1 MRVRSVCCLSRWE
14 LIPRDAPVPSLPF
27 FPFPS
32 VTRSR
37 EKTHAITHDIY
48 RLHVAEAQQAWHRA
62 KLHVEGVETSR
73 QSDQLG
79 NVIPPNTRSHEKTHA
94 ITHDIYRLH
103 VEGAVRSA
111 ASCRAQPHTEG
122 APRAAATIRQAPLRM
137 LSHLLRGFPTTYK
150 SARAGG
156 HRAASPRCHSGPFAT
171 NAHVPPGRGRQ
182 RSSSSENP

>member
-1 MRVRSVCCLSRWE
+1 MGVRSVCCLSRWE
-14 LIPRDAPVPSLPF
+14 LVPFAACLDGSSFHATLPHLPC
-27 FPFPS
+27 PF

-62 KLHVEGVETSR
+62 ELHVEGVETSR

-94 ITHDIYRLH
+94 ITHDIYRFH

-111 ASCRAQPHTEG
+111 ASC
-122 APRAAATIRQAPLRM
+122 
-137 LSHLLRGFPTTYK
+137 
-150 SARAGG
+150 
-156 HRAASPRCHSGPFAT
+156 
-171 NAHVPPGRGRQ
+171 
-182 RSSSSENP
+182 

>member
-1 MRVRSVCCLSRWE
+1 MGVRSVCCLSQCE
-14 LIPRDAPVPSLPF
+14 SVPFAACLDGSSFHATLPHLPC
-27 FPFPS
+27 PF

-48 RLHVAEAQQAWHRA
+48 RLHVGERCRAQLHVGEAQQAWYRA
-62 KLHVEGVETSR
+62 KLHLEGVETSR

-111 ASCRAQPHTEG
+111 ASCPAQLHVEG
-122 APRAAATIRQAPLRM
+122 APRAAATIRP
-137 LSHLLRGFPTTYK
+137 
-150 SARAGG
+150 AR
-156 HRAASPRCHSGPFAT
+156 PRKP
-171 NAHVPPGRGRQ
+171 
-182 RSSSSENP
+182 

>member
-48 RLHVAEAQQAWHRA
+48 RLHVAEAQQAWHRTE
-62 KLHVEGVETSR
+62 LHVEGVETSR

-94 ITHDIYRLH
+94 RTHDIYRLH
-103 VEGAVRSA
+103 VAEAL
-111 ASCRAQPHTEG
+111 
-122 APRAAATIRQAPLRM
+122 RQAPLRM

-150 SARAGG
+150 SARAGD
-156 HRAASPRCHSGPFAT
+156 HRAVSPRCHSGPFAT
-171 NAHVPPGRGRQ
+171 NARVLPDRGR
-182 RSSSSENP
+182 RK

>member
-1 MRVRSVCCLSRWE
+1 MRGLSGARPRARRSQGQCNWQRRLSLFKLSVLVSVGACLDASSFRLLPVSMGARSTRRSRT
-14 LIPRDAPVPSLPF
+14 
-27 FPFPS
+27 FPALFI
-32 VTRSR
+32 TRSR
-37 EKTHAITHDIY
+37 EKTCVISRDIY
-48 RLHVAEAQQAWHRA
+48 RLHVGEAQQAWHRA

-122 APRAAATIRQAPLRM
+122 APRAAATIRP
-137 LSHLLRGFPTTYK
+137 
-150 SARAGG
+150 AR
-156 HRAASPRCHSGPFAT
+156 PRKP
-171 NAHVPPGRGRQ
+171 
-182 RSSSSENP
+182 